1 MNESKGTE
9 HTFALSTDLVLIKPI
24 GSRMEPYTTADT
36 VAEYAKVKRKT
47 VNDLIRKHEKDLEE
61 FGVLRFEIALPTQGS
76 KGGRPEKLYH
86 LNEQQATLL
95 ITYLRNTEPVK
106 AFKRALV
113 REFYAM
119 RAEIARFKALRTEG
133 KPQRRSLT
141 DMIRDNPNHSK
152 WDYKLY
158 TDLAY
163 KAAFGKTAAQI
174 KKDRAPGSD
183 RRTLDLLTA
192 DELEAYQKQEAAIAG
207 LYAVGIDYE
216 TMKAVFL
223 RKGSAAE

>member
-1 MNESKGTE
+1 MT
-9 HTFALSTDLVLIKPI
+9 HTPTPLPCLVFLEAGDDEPFTTDEIIASCAQVQRKVVSNLIRRYKTDL
-24 GSRMEPYTTADT
+24 E
-36 VAEYAKVKRKT
+36 
-47 VNDLIRKHEKDLEE
+47 N
-61 FGVLRFEIALPTQGS
+61 FGVLRFKNAKPTAGS
-76 KGGRPEKLYH
+76 DGGRPQKLYH

-106 AFKRALV
+106 AFKKALV

-141 DMIRDNPNHSK
+141 DMIRDNPNHSQ

>member
-1 MNESKGTE
+1 MNELLLTTYHGQIVADSRDVAKLIGRAHPHLLRSIRTYCKHLGESKIGCSKFFIPTAYLSEQGKKMPSYYLTRKGCDMVANKMTGERGTLFTAAYVTRFHE
-9 HTFALSTDLVLIKPI
+9 
-24 GSRMEPYTTADT
+24 ME
-36 VAEYAKVKRKT
+36 AE
-47 VNDLIRKHEKDLEE
+47 L
-61 FGVLRFEIALPTQGS
+61 
-76 KGGRPEKLYH
+76 
-86 LNEQQATLL
+86 
-95 ITYLRNTEPVK
+95 
-106 AFKRALV
+106 
-113 REFYAM
+113 
-119 RAEIARFKALRTEG
+119 ARRSILRTEG

-174 KKDRAPGSD
+174 KMDRAPGSD

>member
-1 MNESKGTE
+1 MTRTPTPLPCLVFLEAGDDEPFTTDEIIASCAQVQRKVVSNLIRRYK
-9 HTFALSTDLVLIKPI
+9 TDL
-24 GSRMEPYTTADT
+24 E
-36 VAEYAKVKRKT
+36 
-47 VNDLIRKHEKDLEE
+47 N
-61 FGVLRFEIALPTQGS
+61 FGVLRFKNAKPTAGS
-76 KGGRPEKLYH
+76 DGGRPQKLYH

-106 AFKRALV
+106 AFKKALV

-133 KPQRRSLT
+133 KPQRCSLT

-183 RRTLDLLTA
+183 RRALDLLTA

-223 RKGSAAE
+223 RKGSAVK

>member
-1 MNESKGTE
+1 MTRTPTPLPCLVFLEAGDDEPFTTDKIIAES
-9 HTFALSTDLVLIKPI
+9 AQ
-24 GSRMEPYTTADT
+24 
-36 VAEYAKVKRKT
+36 VKRRT
-47 VNDLIRKHEKDLEE
+47 VTKLIQQHKDDLET
-61 FGVLRFEIALPTQGS
+61 FGILRFEIAKLPDAS
-76 KGGRPEKLYH
+76 RGRPEKLYH

-106 AFKRALV
+106 AFKKALV

-192 DELEAYQKQEAAIAG
+192 DELAVYQKQEAAIAG

>member
-1 MNESKGTE
+1 MT
-9 HTFALSTDLVLIKPI
+9 HTPTPLPCLVFLEAGDDEPFTTDEIIASCAQVQRKVVSNLIRRYKTDL
-24 GSRMEPYTTADT
+24 E
-36 VAEYAKVKRKT
+36 
-47 VNDLIRKHEKDLEE
+47 N
-61 FGVLRFEIALPTQGS
+61 FGVLRFKNAKPTAGS
-76 KGGRPEKLYH
+76 DGGRPQKLYH

-106 AFKRALV
+106 AFKKALV

-192 DELEAYQKQEAAIAG
+192 DELESYQKQEAAIAG

-223 RKGSAAE
+223 RKGSAVK

>member
-1 MNESKGTE
+1 MT
-9 HTFALSTDLVLIKPI
+9 HTPTPLPCLVFLEAGDDEPFTTDEIIASCAQVQRKVVSNLIRRYKTDL
-24 GSRMEPYTTADT
+24 E
-36 VAEYAKVKRKT
+36 
-47 VNDLIRKHEKDLEE
+47 N
-61 FGVLRFEIALPTQGS
+61 FGVLRFKNAKPTAGS
-76 KGGRPEKLYH
+76 DGGRPQKLYH

-106 AFKRALV
+106 AFKKALV

-152 WDYKLY
+152 RDYKLY

>member
-1 MNESKGTE
+1 MT
-9 HTFALSTDLVLIKPI
+9 HTSTPLPCLVFLEA
-24 GSRMEPYTTADT
+24 GDDEPFTTDEIIASCAQVRRST
-36 VAEYAKVKRKT
+36 VTR
-47 VNDLIRKHEKDLEE
+47 LIRNHQKDLET
-61 FGVLRFEIALPTQGS
+61 FGRVGFEIRALQT
-76 KGGRPEKLYH
+76 KGGIQDVKTYH

-106 AFKRALV
+106 AFKKALV

>member
-1 MNESKGTE
+1 MT
-9 HTFALSTDLVLIKPI
+9 HTPTPLPCLVFLEAGDDEPFTTDEIIASCAQVRRSTVT
-24 GSRMEPYTTADT
+24 R
-36 VAEYAKVKRKT
+36 
-47 VNDLIRKHEKDLEE
+47 LIRNHQKDLET
-61 FGVLRFEIALPTQGS
+61 FGRVGFEIRALQT
-76 KGGRPEKLYH
+76 KGGIQDVKTYH

-106 AFKRALV
+106 AFKKALV

-119 RAEIARFKALRTEG
+119 RAEIAQFKALRTEG

-183 RRTLDLLTA
+183 RRALDLLTA

>member
-1 MNESKGTE
+1 MT
-9 HTFALSTDLVLIKPI
+9 HTPTPLPCLVFLEAGDDEPFTTDEIIASCAQVQRKVVSNLIRRYKTDL
-24 GSRMEPYTTADT
+24 E
-36 VAEYAKVKRKT
+36 
-47 VNDLIRKHEKDLEE
+47 N
-61 FGVLRFEIALPTQGS
+61 FGVLRFKNAKPTAGS
-76 KGGRPEKLYH
+76 DGGRPQKLYH

-106 AFKRALV
+106 AFKKALV

-223 RKGSAAE
+223 RKGSAVK

>member
-1 MNESKGTE
+1 MT
-9 HTFALSTDLVLIKPI
+9 HTLTPLPCLVFLEAGDDEPFTTDEIIASCAQVQRKVVSNLIRRYKTDL
-24 GSRMEPYTTADT
+24 E
-36 VAEYAKVKRKT
+36 
-47 VNDLIRKHEKDLEE
+47 N
-61 FGVLRFEIALPTQGS
+61 FGVLRFKNAKPTAGS
-76 KGGRPEKLYH
+76 DGGRPQKLYH

-106 AFKRALV
+106 AFKKALV

-163 KAAFGKTAAQI
+163 KAAFGKTTAQI

-223 RKGSAAE
+223 RKGSAVK

>member
-1 MNESKGTE
+1 MT
-9 HTFALSTDLVLIKPI
+9 HTPTPLPCLVFLEAGDDEPFTTDEIIASCAQVRRSTVT
-24 GSRMEPYTTADT
+24 R
-36 VAEYAKVKRKT
+36 
-47 VNDLIRKHEKDLEE
+47 LIRNHQKDLET
-61 FGVLRFEIALPTQGS
+61 FGRVGFEIRALQT
-76 KGGRPEKLYH
+76 KGGIQDVKTYH

-106 AFKRALV
+106 AFKKALV

-183 RRTLDLLTA
+183 RRALDLLTA

>member
-1 MNESKGTE
+1 MTRTPTPLPYLVFLEAGNDEPFT
-9 HTFALSTDLVLIKPI
+9 TDEIIASCANVQRRTVTRLIQQ
-24 GSRMEPYTTADT
+24 Y
-36 VAEYAKVKRKT
+36 
-47 VNDLIRKHEKDLEE
+47 KHDLEG
-61 FGVLRFEIALPTQGS
+61 FGVLRFEIAKPTAGS
-76 KGGRPEKLYH
+76 DGGRPQKLYH

-106 AFKRALV
+106 AFKKALV

-119 RAEIARFKALRTEG
+119 RAEIARFKGLRIEG

-141 DMIRDNPNHSK
+141 DSIRDNPNHSK

-163 KAAFGKTAAQI
+163 KATFGKTAAQI
-174 KKDRAPGSD
+174 KKDRASGSD

-223 RKGSAAE
+223 RKGSAAK

>member
-1 MNESKGTE
+1 MT
-9 HTFALSTDLVLIKPI
+9 HTPTPLPCLVFLEAGDDEPFTTDEIIASCAQVRRSTVT
-24 GSRMEPYTTADT
+24 R
-36 VAEYAKVKRKT
+36 
-47 VNDLIRKHEKDLEE
+47 LIRNHQKDLET
-61 FGVLRFEIALPTQGS
+61 FGRVGFEIRALQT
-76 KGGRPEKLYH
+76 KGGIQDVKTYH

-106 AFKRALV
+106 AFKKALV

-133 KPQRRSLT
+133 KPQRRGLT
-141 DMIRDNPNHSK
+141 DMIRDNPNHSQ

>member
-1 MNESKGTE
+1 MT
-9 HTFALSTDLVLIKPI
+9 HTPTPLPCLVFLEAGDDEPFTTDEIIASCAQVRRSTVT
-24 GSRMEPYTTADT
+24 R
-36 VAEYAKVKRKT
+36 
-47 VNDLIRKHEKDLEE
+47 LIRNHQKDLET
-61 FGVLRFEIALPTQGS
+61 FGRVGFEIRALQT
-76 KGGRPEKLYH
+76 KGGIQNVKLYH

-106 AFKRALV
+106 AFKKALV

-183 RRTLDLLTA
+183 RRALDLLTA

>member
-1 MNESKGTE
+1 MT
-9 HTFALSTDLVLIKPI
+9 HTPTPLPCLVFLEAGGDEPFTTDEIIASCAQVQRSTVT
-24 GSRMEPYTTADT
+24 R
-36 VAEYAKVKRKT
+36 
-47 VNDLIRKHEKDLEE
+47 LIRNHQKDLET
-61 FGVLRFEIALPTQGS
+61 FGRLGFEIRALQT
-76 KGGRPEKLYH
+76 KGGIQDVKTYH

-106 AFKRALV
+106 AFKKALV

-183 RRTLDLLTA
+183 RRALDLLTA
-192 DELEAYQKQEAAIAG
+192 DELEAYQKQEVAIAG

>member
-1 MNESKGTE
+1 MT
-9 HTFALSTDLVLIKPI
+9 HTPTPLPCLVFLEAGDDEPFTTDEIIASCAQVRRSTVT
-24 GSRMEPYTTADT
+24 R
-36 VAEYAKVKRKT
+36 
-47 VNDLIRKHEKDLEE
+47 LIRNHQKDLEA
-61 FGVLRFEIALPTQGS
+61 FGRVGFEIRALQT
-76 KGGRPEKLYH
+76 KGGIQNVKLYH

-106 AFKRALV
+106 AFKKALV

-174 KKDRAPGSD
+174 KKDRAPGSN

-192 DELEAYQKQEAAIAG
+192 DELAAYQKQEAAIAV
-207 LYAVGIDYE
+207 LYAAGIEYAA
-216 TMKAVFL
+216 MKAVIL
-223 RKGSAAE
+223 HERT